1 MIPSWKVMI
10 ADDESIIR
18 EGIRRSIPWEKLGL
32 TVVCE
37 AEDGEEAL
45 ELAELHRVHIML
57 VDLSM
62 PIMNGLTLIQHIRE
76 RQPDCKIVIITGH
89 DEFAYAHEAIKL
101 NVDDYILKP
110 VNPEALSEVL
120 ERVAAKL
127 KATVMQDER
136 LQMASKQIE
145 KNMTQLRER
154 FCLDWIQDHP
164 SREEV
169 MEQLAFLRLPQAAPQ
184 LVGVLRWPEQAGGRS
199 FYSERDRQL
208 LLFAMENIVEECLRN
223 VACIHFRDASGLI
236 VLFIWGEPEA
246 AQLERIPICIADYLK
261 INVLTS
267 FSATGGQVSRVPEL
281 YHEAKAAVYRESR
294 LSPLVRKTKEII
306 ETRYHEPL
314 LSLEGVAGELCV
326 STVYLSRIFKQE
338 AGISFVGLLTAA
350 RIKQALL
357 LLCETDLAM
366 HEIAE
371 RIGYETQ
378 HYFSTAFKKAVGV
391 SPNQYRKSSVA
402 GIVR

>member
-1 MIPSWKVMI
+1 MIENWRVMI

-18 EGIRRSIPWEKLGL
+18 EGIRRSIPWDQLGL

-45 ELAELHRVHIML
+45 ELAERHRVHIML

-101 NVDDYILKP
+101 SVDDYILKP
-110 VNPEALSEVL
+110 VNPDALATVL
-120 ERVAAKL
+120 ARVADKL
-127 KATVMQDER
+127 KATVVQDER
-136 LQMASKQIE
+136 LAMASKQIE

-154 FCLDWIQDHP
+154 FCLEWIQDHP
-164 SREEV
+164 AREEV
-169 MEQLAFLRLPQAAPQ
+169 MEQLAFLRMPAEAPQ

-208 LLFAMENIVEECLRN
+208 LLFAMENIVEECLRDFKI
-223 VACIHFRDASGLI
+223 VHFRDPSGLI
-236 VLFIWGEPEA
+236 VLFIWGVPED
-246 AQLERIPICIADYLK
+246 AQLERIPSSIADYLR
-261 INVLTS
+261 IHVLTCFLAS
-267 FSATGGQVSRVPEL
+267 GGELSRVPEL
-281 YHEAKAAVYRESR
+281 YGEAKSAVYRESR
-294 LSPLVRKTKEII
+294 LSPLVRRTKEII
-306 ETRYHEPL
+306 ETRYHEPQ
-314 LSLEGVAGELCV
+314 LSLEGVAAELCI

-338 AGISFVGLLTAA
+338 AGVSFVGMLTGA

-378 HYFSTAFKKAVGV
+378 HYFSTAFKKAVGI

-402 GIVR
+402 GIGK